1 MTGLSGISAGAD
13 LLFQWNVFAWLIC
26 GLVAGFLVGVLPG
39 FEATNAVAILLPFS
53 ISLSTETA
61 LLLMAGVYAG
71 ASFAGAVPAILMNV
85 PGTAGTAA
93 TALDGYPLAMKGQA
107 GMAIG
112 VARMA
117 STVGGVLSGIVALII
132 IGPLSAIALSFGT
145 PEVFLVALIGL
156 MVIGA
161 VVGDSPRKGLLSAF
175 FGLGLAA
182 MSVNP
187 LTASPRFTLGVIEL
201 YEGIPFI
208 PAIIGLFAFSQ
219 MFLTA
224 AGNGGPVGGVPVVE
238 TRAGERSGWLKR
250 QARQATNGAKQAF
263 DYPVT
268 LMRSTIIGGVIG
280 IIPGMGTAVS
290 NFIAYAD
297 AKSRSKDPESFGQGN
312 PEGIVASEACEN
324 AVVTGTLIP
333 TLTLGIPGSSVAAVM
348 LAALYLHGVQPGPR
362 VMETHSA
369 EVYAVFLGVLVA
381 SALILPIGV
390 LLASPLTLISHLR
403 PQALVPPVLLVCVVG
418 TYAFRNSMFDVWL
431 TLVFGLL
438 GVGMRLTGF
447 PIVPLVLGLILGPII
462 EATFLRSL
470 LLGRG
475 SPAIFFAS
483 TISRILW
490 LLIASLIIAAVLR
503 QMRRR
508 ARDNAIKEMSVLPNL
523 ELS

>member
-1 MTGLSGISAGAD
+1 MTGMSGIVAGAQ
-13 LLFQWNVFAWLIC
+13 LLFQWDVFIWLTF

-53 ISLSTETA
+53 ISLSTEAA

-93 TALDGYPLAMKGQA
+93 TALDGYPLAQRGQA
-107 GMAIG
+107 GTAIG

-117 STVGGVLSGIVALII
+117 SAVGGIVSGVVALLI
-132 IGPLSAIALSFGT
+132 IGPLASIALSFGT

-156 MVIGA
+156 FVIGA
-161 VVGDSPRKGLLSAF
+161 VVGDSPRKGLLSVF
-175 FGLGLAA
+175 IGLGLAA

-187 LTASPRFTLGVIEL
+187 LTAAPRFTLGIIEL

-219 MFLTA
+219 MFLA
-224 AGNGGPVGGVPVVE
+224 ASFDAATP
-238 TRAGERSGWLKR
+238 AGQVNQSARRVDTKVSQLRE
-250 QARQATNGAKQAF
+250 QARQALDGVRQTFA
-263 DYPVT
+263 YPVT
-268 LMRSTIIGGVIG
+268 LLRSTLIGGIIG

-297 AKSRSKDPESFGQGN
+297 AKSRSKDPDSFGKGN

-324 AVVTGTLIP
+324 AVVTGTLVP

-362 VMETHSA
+362 VMETHST

-381 SALILPIGV
+381 SALILPFGV
-390 LLASPLTLISHLR
+390 LLASPLTFIARLK
-403 PQALVPPVLLVCVVG
+403 PQILVPPVLLVCIVG

-431 TLVFGLL
+431 TLFFGLI
-438 GVGMRLTGF
+438 GVVMRLTGF
-447 PIVPLVLGLILGPII
+447 PVVPLVLGLILGPII

-470 LLGRG
+470 LLGSG

-483 TISRILW
+483 TISRVLW
-490 LLIASLIIAAVLR
+490 LVIASLVAAALY
-503 QMRRR
+503 RRIR
-508 ARDNAIKEMSVLPNL
+508 RSIRKSQQPAATSIHTE
-523 ELS
+523 

>member
-1 MTGLSGISAGAD
+1 MMMTGMSGIFAGAD
-13 LLFQWNVFAWLIC
+13 LLFQWEVFIWLLL
-26 GLVAGFLVGVLPG
+26 GLIAGFLVGVLPG

-53 ISLSTETA
+53 ISLSTEAA
-61 LLLMAGVYAG
+61 LLLMTGVYAG

-93 TALDGYPLAMKGQA
+93 TALDGYPLALRGQA

-117 STVGGVLSGIVALII
+117 STVGGVFSGLIALII
-132 IGPLSAIALSFGT
+132 IGPLAAIALSFGT

-156 MVIGA
+156 FVIGA

-187 LTASPRFTLGVIEL
+187 LNAAPRFTLGIIDL
-201 YEGIPFI
+201 YEGLPFI
-208 PAIIGLFAFSQ
+208 PVIIGLFAFSQ
-219 MFLTA
+219 MFLAASGGATA
-224 AGNGGPVGGVPVVE
+224 AVASASSKVDSKAN
-238 TRAGERSGWLKR
+238 SNWLR
-250 QARQATNGAKQAF
+250 EQARQAIDGARETF
-263 DYPVT
+263 RYPAT
-268 LMRSTIIGGVIG
+268 LARSTIIGGVIG

-297 AKSRSKDPESFGQGN
+297 AKSRSKDPDSFGRGN

-369 EVYAVFLGVLVA
+369 EVYAVMIGVLVA
-381 SALILPIGV
+381 SALILPLGV
-390 LLASPLTLISHLR
+390 LLAAPLTLISRLS
-403 PQALVPPVLLVCVVG
+403 PQVLVPPVLLVCVVG

-431 TLVFGLL
+431 TLLFGLL
-438 GVGMRLTGF
+438 GVAMRLTGF
-447 PIVPLVLGLILGPII
+447 PVVPLVLGIILGPII

-475 SPAIFFAS
+475 SPTIFFAS

-490 LLIASLIIAAVLR
+490 LVILALIVAVVF
-503 QMRRR
+503 RRIR
-508 ARDNAIKEMSVLPNL
+508 RGRHRSEDMEHVVD
-523 ELS
+523 

>member
-1 MTGLSGISAGAD
+1 MTGLAGIVAGAE
-13 LLFQWNVFAWLIC
+13 LLFQWDVFIWLVF

-71 ASFAGAVPAILMNV
+71 ASFAGSVPAILMNV

-93 TALDGYPLAMKGQA
+93 TALDGYPLALRGQA

-112 VARMA
+112 VARTA
-117 STVGGVLSGIVALII
+117 SAFGGVVSGAVALLI
-132 IGPLSAIALSFGT
+132 IGPLASIALSFGT

-156 MVIGA
+156 FVIGA
-161 VVGDSPRKGLLSAF
+161 VVGDSPRKGLLAAC

-187 LTASPRFTLGVIEL
+187 LTASPRFTLGMIEL

-219 MFLTA
+219 MILA
-224 AGNGGPVGGVPVVE
+224 ASGGVATPTNLDATAHRGSSEGV
-238 TRAGERSGWLKR
+238 GWLR
-250 QARQATNGAKQAF
+250 EQARQATDGVKQAF
-263 DYPVT
+263 QYPAT
-268 LMRSTIIGGVIG
+268 LARSTFIGGVIG

-297 AKSRSKDPESFGQGN
+297 AKSRAKDPDSFGRGN

-348 LAALYLHGVQPGPR
+348 LASLYLHGVQPGPR
-362 VMETHSA
+362 VMETHAA
-369 EVYAVFLGVLVA
+369 EVYAVVLGVLVA

-390 LLASPLTLISHLR
+390 LLASPLTLIARLR
-403 PQALVPPVLLVCVVG
+403 AQVLVPPVLLICIVG

-431 TLVFGLL
+431 ALLFGLL
-438 GVGMRLTGF
+438 GVAMRLTGF
-447 PIVPLVLGLILGPII
+447 PIVPLVLGMILGPII

-470 LLGRG
+470 LLGSG
-475 SPAIFFAS
+475 SPAIFFSS
-483 TISRILW
+483 TISRVLW
-490 LLIASLIIAAVLR
+490 LVIASLLVSAIVRRLRRDERGAKQAAVNP
-503 QMRRR
+503 ME
-508 ARDNAIKEMSVLPNL
+508 AID
-523 ELS
+523 